1 MKRTQKLLSILL
13 CCVLLL
19 SLMPAT
25 TLTAFAEE
33 LETINSVSLSGL
45 SMPVVGERI
54 SSVSGSVLSESQ
66 YGQYEY
72 AVLDNQTADWRDE
85 EGRPIEYG
93 LQVFEAG
100 RTYSISFNIKP
111 KDGYAFTDSSIP
123 VYMSNLYDH
132 QYTSNITLSQE
143 TSVAT
148 VTFTFELAGERT
160 YADIDEFHFYN
171 VTAPSDGDQAYY
183 NNGVWA
189 YNNSEM
195 TDQYWADSQGNRLA
209 PGSVLEGGCSYSYNY
224 EFTAFDGYQFA
235 ESVSIRNDTIK
246 VDWQYSFNADN
257 TKIFITIPY
266 YIESSAVIDSVIVE
280 GMFLPTQGGST
291 RNFDSNVWQHAP
303 NGVNYT
309 VPNQTNGWYETTA
322 EYSSETQYKVSEEE
336 FIAGKQYKTFLV
348 LNANDNYKFAS
359 PENVSF
365 AFSGISESNYS
376 YTVTTGGS
384 ESTIIVAVT
393 FTAQFPA
400 GTGTVSNPAVCSSY
414 AELKYA
420 LEHPTIQ
427 GVLVNSFTNSPYQTF
442 YTLEKGTDFEAGHC
456 AITIPANATK
466 YLTINT
472 DINIRVPYVDY
483 LLYSFIDNRGSL
495 TVGGT
500 GSLNVSMNARGYPSA
515 ILLNNGTLEVGG
527 SVTLDPSNK
536 SFDSMHGYSIIN
548 ASGKTVINSG
558 TFIGYATNAVAYQQG
573 SMDIYGGTFRV
584 KEGDDQAF
592 GLNAD
597 SYLSVAEHNVNLYGG
612 TFDGIRAEQ
621 TIGENIPM
629 LPDLL
634 GYGAYYTYTSDSS
647 KFDPSGKL
655 DTHETLTVKM
665 NNIVRDV
672 ALTIDPPKQNGT
684 PDQTVACGDYAYK
697 QATGNDDMWD
707 DVDVYWEESTD
718 GETWTKMASNS
729 TFTIGKHYRAD
740 VNVMTRNGNIFDIDA
755 QFEPN
760 IVATVNGYYAEVFRY
775 PEVDPSELI
784 CVRFDFGI
792 LNDNIIEQIDI
803 DGVIEP
809 VVGENP
815 NYSCAISGTGYTVN
829 TTYDNGTYAIN
840 GMCWYDVT
848 FDMWMKP
855 NMTFQI
861 GHEYKV
867 FVDVKTEDGYE
878 FYTTSVGGSYPPEG
892 WGYINDNYA
901 TLGIQGDARFEQ
913 SLSWT
918 FTCQP
923 KTIKS
928 VAVSG
933 LDIPMDGCN
942 PDYDAITDSDYHIV
956 ESIEWR
962 DYTNGTDM
970 TESDTFVDGNVYW
983 ALITVVPKEEDG
995 NKLCKFVQDKTVAYL
1010 NGVEVKNIPDDSWQE
1025 VTSSV
1030 KRVTIYYTFKVGA
1043 PGVTVSGQVK
1053 SYNPNKAAAVELKQ
1067 GGITMYSATIAATTG
1082 SGQVTQSFSIEG
1094 VTAGTY
1100 DLVVTKA
1107 GNLTYTITGVVVGN
1121 TALDLTANA
1130 NAAIRTITLLCGDIN
1145 DDGNINVTDL
1155 NTVWNAANYNKA
1167 ASAANNDL
1175 TDLNGDGNVNVSDLN
1190 ILWNAANY
1198 NKNAGTHSTVAY

>member
-1 MKRTQKLLSILL
+1 MKHKATKRILSLLLA
-13 CCVLLL
+13 VVMLL
-19 SLMPAT
+19 SLMPVT

-54 SSVSGSVLSESQ
+54 SSVSGSALSESQ
-66 YGQYEY
+66 YGKYEY
-72 AVLDNQTADWRDE
+72 AVLDNQYADWRDE
-85 EGRPIEYG
+85 EGRLIEYG

-100 RTYSISFNIKP
+100 RTYSISFNVKP
-111 KDGYAFTDSSIP
+111 NDGYAFTDSSIP

-195 TDQYWADSQGNRLA
+195 TDQYWADSEGNRLD
-209 PGSVLEGGCSYSYNY
+209 SSTVFEGGYSYSYNY

-266 YIESSAVIDSVIVE
+266 YIESSAVIDSVTVAD
-280 GMFLPTQGGST
+280 MFLPTQGGST
-291 RNFDSNVWQHAP
+291 RDFDSNVWQHAP
-303 NGVNYT
+303 SGANYT

-322 EYSSETQYKVSEEE
+322 EDSSETQYEVSEES

-348 LNANDNYKFAS
+348 LHANDGYKFAS

-515 ILLNNGTLEVGG
+515 IIYNNGELEIGG
-527 SVTLDPSNK
+527 SITFDPTNH
-536 SFDSMHGYSIIN
+536 SFDSVHGYSVFTAN
-548 ASGKTVINSG
+548 GHAVINSG
-558 TFIGYATNAVAYQQG
+558 TFFGYDASAVSYSG
-573 SMDIYGGTFRV
+573 GCLDIYGGTFQV
-584 KEGDDQAF
+584 KNGDEQAF
-592 GLNAD
+592 GLNTD
-597 SYLSVAEHNVNLYGG
+597 SYLTLESHNVNLYGG
-612 TFDGIRAEQ
+612 TFDGIRADQ
-621 TIGENIPM
+621 SIGADIVK

-634 GYGAYYTYTSDSS
+634 GYGAYYTYYSDGAD
-647 KFDPSGKL
+647 FDPNSKNE
-655 DTHETLTVKM
+655 THETLTVKM
-665 NNIVRDV
+665 YNIVRDIE
-672 ALTIDPPKQNGT
+672 LTIDPPKQNGT

-697 QATGNDDMWD
+697 QATGNDNMWD

-718 GETWTKMASNS
+718 GETWTQMASND
-729 TFTIGKHYRAD
+729 TFTVGYHYRAA

-755 QFEPN
+755 QIEPN
-760 IVATVNGYYAEVFRY
+760 VVATVNGYYAEVFRY
-775 PEVDPSELI
+775 PEEDPSALI

-792 LNDNIIEQIDI
+792 LNDNVIEQIDI

-829 TTYDNGTYAIN
+829 TAYDNGTYAIN

-892 WGYINDNYA
+892 WGYINGNYA
-901 TLGIQGDARFEQ
+901 TLGMQYDARNEQ

-923 KTIKS
+923 KTVKS

-933 LDIPMDGCN
+933 LNVPMDGSK
-942 PDYDAITDSDYHIV
+942 PDFTANTDSDYYTV
-956 ESIEWR
+956 DSIEWM

-970 TESDTFVDGNVYW
+970 TADDTFVEGNEYW
-983 ALITVVPKEEDG
+983 LLLTVVPIEEDG
-995 NKLCKFVQDKTVAYL
+995 NKLCEFVANNKTVAYL
-1010 NGVEVKNIPDDSWQE
+1010 NGVEVKNIPNDSWQE

-1030 KRVTIYYTFKVGA
+1030 KKVTIYYTFKVGA
-1043 PGVTVSGQVK
+1043 GGVVVSGSVTSFNDASGDITLQLIPEGLSEPAYETTVK
-1053 SYNPNKAAAVELKQ
+1053 GNTVA
-1067 GGITMYSATIAATTG
+1067 YSFADVA
-1082 SGQVTQSFSIEG
+1082 
-1094 VTAGTY
+1094 AGTY
-1100 DLVVTKA
+1100 TLKVSKANHVTRE
-1107 GNLTYTITGVVVGN
+1107 YTVFVGTDDVTLDAKIHLKGDITGDGRINIMDVN
-1121 TALDLTANA
+1121 RANLHFKKK
-1130 NAAIRTITLLCGDIN
+1130 ITLTGYEFDCA
-1145 DDGNINVTDL
+1145 NVTGDTQVNIMDVNRL
-1155 NTVWNAANYNKA
+1155 NLHFKGK
-1167 ASAANNDL
+1167 SK
-1175 TDLNGDGNVNVSDLN
+1175 
-1190 ILWNAANY
+1190 LW
-1198 NKNAGTHSTVAY
+1198 